1 MKGDLKQ
8 NKVKNNMWI
17 IVDTVDIYLLKV
29 NIRNTRARF
38 EICSILT
45 IKTKIKT
52 SLTPMASL

>member
-38 EICSILT
+38 EIYSILT